1 LNVLIN
7 LICSI
12 KSERDAHT
20 VIVADH
26 FYSIDYLEELEK
38 KDYASVRNNL
48 ILYIIISAFTF
59 IGFLSLLVIT
69 FNFLKIKSLS
79 MIPLFCLIAL
89 TICFSIFIIQIIRL
103 GVINKL
109 ISGHYEISSSLLKL
123 IIYKIKNTKEEST
136 TKSKDLLSEI
146 ANYCFCCR
154 KKERS
159 ENKTNKIV

>member
-1 LNVLIN
+1 
-7 LICSI
+7 
-12 KSERDAHT
+12 
-20 VIVADH
+20 
-26 FYSIDYLEELEK
+26 
-38 KDYASVRNNL
+38 
-48 ILYIIISAFTF
+48 
-59 IGFLSLLVIT
+59 
-69 FNFLKIKSLS
+69 